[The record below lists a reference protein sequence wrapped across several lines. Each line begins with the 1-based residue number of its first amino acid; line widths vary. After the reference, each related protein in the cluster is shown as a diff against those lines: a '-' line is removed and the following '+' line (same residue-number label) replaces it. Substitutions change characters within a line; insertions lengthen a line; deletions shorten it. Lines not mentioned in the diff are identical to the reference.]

1 VPAPSAF
8 VPPSRLERFLR
19 LFTEVRTGEGLTG
32 TVMFA
37 NVLLILC
44 AYYFVKPLREG
55 WIAIS
60 DLSSWNLSKMEVKA
74 YSSFAQGLLF
84 LSALGIYNRLSRRWP
99 RRRLITA
106 ATLFCMSNLVV
117 FWLIHGYLRDYLP
130 SSGIVF
136 YLWVGMFGLF
146 VVAQFWVFAADLY
159 SDEQGRRLFPLIAV
173 GATSGAVVGSYLT
186 ELVVQSHVL
195 ESGDLL
201 LLATVPL
208 AASIALTWVA
218 DRRGPGGEPA
228 QAPPP
233 PEPTAELGSDESR
246 GSFRLIF
253 GQRYLLAVALVTLL
267 TNWVNTNGENLLFD
281 VVQDALEGQIAAT
294 GVTSAAQID
303 EFVRDGTTA
312 FYGNFF
318 FWVNTAALGLQ
329 AFVASRLL
337 AAGGFG
343 SIILLLPII
352 SLLSYAS
359 MALVPI
365 LAVVRFM
372 KIAEN
377 ATDYSINNT
386 ARQVLWLPTSVEM
399 KYRAKPAIDTF
410 FVRGGD
416 GLAAATVLIGV
427 QLLDLTTRGF
437 FAFNIS
443 LGLLWLGLAA
453 YVARDHA
460 RLVRG
465 EIGDAKR

>member
-1 VPAPSAF
+1 VSAPSALL
-8 VPPSRLERFLR
+8 PPASRLERFLR
-19 LFTEVRTGEGLTG
+19 LFTEVRSGEGITG

-55 WIAIS
+55 WIAVS

-74 YSSFAQGLLF
+74 YSSFAQSLLF
-84 LSALGIYNRLSRRWP
+84 LSALGAYNRLSGRWP

-130 SSGIVF
+130 SSGIAF

-195 ESGDLL
+195 DSGDLL

-208 AASIALTWVA
+208 GASIALTWVA

-228 QAPPP
+228 PPTP
-233 PEPTAELGSDESR
+233 PEPAAPESP

-253 GQRYLLAVALVTLL
+253 RHRYLLAVALVTLL
-267 TNWVNTNGENLLFD
+267 TNGVNTNGENLLFS
-281 VVQDALEGQIAAT
+281 VVQDSLEDQIAAT
-294 GVTSAAQID
+294 GVTSATQID

-318 FWVNTAALGLQ
+318 FWVNAAALGLQ

-337 AAGGFG
+337 ATGGFA

-365 LAVVRFM
+365 LAVVRVM

-416 GLAAATVLIGV
+416 GLAAATILIGV

-443 LGLLWLGLAA
+443 LGFLWLALAA

-465 EIGDAKR
+465 EIGDASG